1 MTTEIEIAEVEMP
14 TAQTDETVELDE
26 SQLALIGGG
35 SVIIL
40 TD

>member
-1 MTTEIEIAEVEMP
+1 MMTEIEITEVE
-14 TAQTDETVELDE
+14 TLAAQTDETIELDE